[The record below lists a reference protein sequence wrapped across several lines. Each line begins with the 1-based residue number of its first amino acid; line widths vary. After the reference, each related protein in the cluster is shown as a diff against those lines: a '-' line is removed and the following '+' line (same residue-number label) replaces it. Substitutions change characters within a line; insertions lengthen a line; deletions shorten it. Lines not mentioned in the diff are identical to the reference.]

1 MTEEQTKRIAT
12 YVTFC
17 LAVIALC
24 HGISAFVYWEWS
36 WIWEWEPRSRM
47 VVIWIMGLFVSFRY
61 IKKINS
67 FLT

>member
-1 MTEEQTKRIAT
+1 MTKEQTKRIAT

-36 WIWEWEPRSRM
+36 WIWEWEPGSRM
-47 VVIWIMGLFVSFRY
+47 VVIWIMQYLLVFGIL
-61 IKKINS
+61 IKGGGS
-67 FLT
+67 